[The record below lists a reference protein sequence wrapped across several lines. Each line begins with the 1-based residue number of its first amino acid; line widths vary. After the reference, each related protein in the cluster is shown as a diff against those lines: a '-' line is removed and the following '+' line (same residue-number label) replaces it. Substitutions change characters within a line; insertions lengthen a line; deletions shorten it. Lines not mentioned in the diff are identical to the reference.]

1 MNEQLIR
8 ARAHQIWEDE
18 GRPEGREKEHWDQA
32 TRGLRTAGNGGAPI
46 VAAANGDRP
55 RLAPRAAQQPNEQP
69 SGPRRR

>member
-8 ARAHQIWEDE
+8 ARAHQIWEDK

-32 TRGLRTAGNGGAPI
+32 TRELRTAGNGGDPA
-46 VAAANGDRP
+46 VAAVVGNRP
-55 RLAPRAAQQPNEQP
+55 KPGPIAAQQP